1 MRMGTAHW
9 TSRNRANTRLPIM
22 APNLAD
28 TKVTAIAV
36 DLRWVG
42 KTSTPEKYLYM
53 VVSHYLMFT

>member
-1 MRMGTAHW
+1 MSMGTAHW

-28 TKVTAIAV
+28 TRVTAIAV

-42 KTSTPEKYLYM
+42 KTSTPRKYLYK
-53 VVSHYLMFT
+53 VVLHYLMFT